1 MWGMVLTPP
10 QTPEPS
16 FTLEEFLELTGG
28 IPAALKSEEVAAQ
41 RQAQLEALDPDDN
54 PF

>member
-1 MWGMVLTPP
+1 MTPEPAP
-10 QTPEPS
+10 QTEPS

-28 IPAALKSEEVAAQ
+28 VPAARTPGEVAAQ
-41 RQAQLEALDPDDN
+41 RRLQLEALDPDDN